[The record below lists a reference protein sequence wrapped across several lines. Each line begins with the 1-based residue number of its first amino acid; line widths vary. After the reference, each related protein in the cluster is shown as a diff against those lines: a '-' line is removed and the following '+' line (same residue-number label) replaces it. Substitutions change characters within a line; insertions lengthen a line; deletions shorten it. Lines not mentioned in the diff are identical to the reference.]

1 MIKDNKKIFNCGGT
15 PIYMSPEATLQITDI
30 KSDLWS
36 LGCILFELMTLN
48 IPQFYSKRYDINF
61 IKNEIYK
68 IYIKK
73 FIVII

>member
-1 MIKDNKKIFNCGGT
+1 MIKDNKQFNCGGT
-15 PIYMSPEATLQITDI
+15 PAYMSPEATLDIIDI

-48 IPQFYSKRYDINF
+48 FPQFYSKRYDINF

-68 IYIKK
+68 IYKKK